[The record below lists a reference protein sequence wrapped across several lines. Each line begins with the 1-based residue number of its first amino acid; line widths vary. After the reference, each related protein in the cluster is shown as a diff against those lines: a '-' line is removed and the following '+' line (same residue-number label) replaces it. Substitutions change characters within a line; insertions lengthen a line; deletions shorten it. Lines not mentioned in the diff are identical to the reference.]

1 MILYGG
7 ILPFHWLVAFPT
19 IPNKLAYSSNDQL
32 ATSTGCLASTV
43 ELA

>member
-1 MILYGG
+1 MVLGG

-19 IPNKLAYSSNDQL
+19 TPNKLAYSPNDQL